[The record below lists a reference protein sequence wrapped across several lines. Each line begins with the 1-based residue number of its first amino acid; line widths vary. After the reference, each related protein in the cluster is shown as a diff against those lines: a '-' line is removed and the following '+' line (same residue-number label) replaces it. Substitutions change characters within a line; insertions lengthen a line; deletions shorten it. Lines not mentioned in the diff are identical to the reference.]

1 MYNDDNKT
9 ILNGLGR
16 QKVIIGDAIVTLAYQ
31 GYSVNSKK
39 YCKLNYV
46 IILGNLFNQLPI
58 FNNRQILNTR
68 MFYNRFIKL

>member
-16 QKVIIGDAIVTLAYQ
+16 QKVAVADTIVTLASQ

-39 YCKLNYV
+39 HCKLNYA
-46 IILGNLFNQLPI
+46 IILGNLFNQLPL
-58 FNNRQILNTR
+58 FDNRQVLNTR
-68 MFYNRFIKL
+68 MFYNRLVKL

>member
-16 QKVIIGDAIVTLAYQ
+16 QKVAVADTIVTLASQ

-39 YCKLNYV
+39 LCKLNIAV
-46 IILGNLFNQLPI
+46 ILGNLFNQLPL
-58 FNNRQILNTR
+58 FDNRQVLNTR
-68 MFYNRFIKL
+68 MFYNRLVKL

>member
-9 ILNGLGR
+9 ILNGLGK
-16 QKVIIGDAIVTLAYQ
+16 QKVMIADTIVTLASQ

-39 YCKLNYV
+39 LCKLNFA

-58 FNNRQILNTR
+58 FDNRQVLNTR
-68 MFYNRFIKL
+68 MFYNRLVEL